1 MSAPRCKVSLPDFVA
16 AHGERLRRY
25 HAVHSTWGVALHVC
39 LDDGNW
45 TMLDE
50 SSAQYAEKC
59 GDHEGAELARL
70 VMQLSPSQRKRLERK
85 LYERPKR

>member
-1 MSAPRCKVSLPDFVA
+1 
-16 AHGERLRRY
+16 
-25 HAVHSTWGVALHVC
+25 
-39 LDDGNW
+39 
-45 TMLDE
+45 MLDE